1 MGYLKWLFDEREPEN
16 ISYRRTEKL
25 LNRIFHIWQCICT
38 LFCITMTVILIFS
51 DLKYGPITF
60 LLQVVLCVFFSYGV
74 LKEAYQNFKCDSAH
88 KYNSTKTSVEILK
101 AACKMWPGALAEGII
116 VELKTWNAGMPFYI
130 DVIIA
135 LVAVI
140 DIYIYFPHIL
150 SESI

>member
-1 MGYLKWLFDEREPEN
+1 MGYLKWLFDERAPEN
-16 ISYRRTEKL
+16 TSYRHTEKL

-38 LFCITMTVILIFS
+38 MFCITMTAILIIF
-51 DLKYGPITF
+51 DFKFGPITL
-60 LLQVVLCVFFSYGV
+60 LLQVILCVFFSLGIF
-74 LKEAYQNFKCDSAH
+74 KEAYQNLKCDSAP
-88 KYNSTKTSVEILK
+88 KYESTKTSVETLK
-101 AACKMWPGALAEGII
+101 AACKMWPGALAVGIL
-116 VELKTWNAGMPFYI
+116 VELKTRNAEMPFYI